1 MNYHSLLVKQ
11 IREFFPAGLELPE
24 CCRPLFNLISTSYTD
39 FERNKIDSENE
50 DVPGEKINQVAALNL
65 EAQYA
70 IHQRSIGRLKEAISF
85 IDSGCLPP
93 LAIYNVG
100 LIGTVN
106 YLEDQIKKSKLLENE
121 LIKAKEVAEKAS
133 HAKSNFLSVMS
144 HEIRT
149 PLNAIIGIAHLMMN
163 DSLPLSQMENLRT
176 LNISAENLLNLIN
189 DILDFNKIE
198 EGKIL
203 LSEKNIDLKQLV
215 NNIKLANRIRAEE
228 RGDILKVMMDSKL
241 PRFVI
246 ADDIRLGQILNN
258 LVSNAI
264 KFTRDGAVTIEVS
277 LAKSTQEHLEILFE
291 VTDTG
296 IGIEK
301 EKQQLIFE
309 HFSQADSEITRE
321 YGGSGLG
328 LAIIKRLLTL
338 MNSDIKVE
346 SQPSRGSRFYFS
358 LSLKRGKD
366 ISREEKSE
374 NGMVQNNLGG
384 IKVLLVEDVEFNV
397 MVAQKMLSNWN
408 AIVDVAE
415 NGLHAIGKAK
425 EGNYDIILM
434 DLQMPVLDGYSA
446 TRHIREFN
454 KEIPI
459 IALTASAS
467 SDVQQKTKEVGMN
480 GYVSKPFKPS
490 DLYEI
495 IYQFTLLPKVS

>member
-1 MNYHSLLVKQ
+1 MNYHPLLVKQ
-11 IREFFPAGLELPE
+11 IKEFFPAGQELPA
-24 CCRPLFNLISTSYTD
+24 CCLTLFNLISTSYSD
-39 FERNKIDSENE
+39 FESNKIDSLNTSEPIE
-50 DVPGEKINQVAALNL
+50 IICPGAGPNL
-65 EAQYA
+65 EAQHA
-70 IHQRSIGRLKEAISF
+70 IHQQSLGRLKEAITF
-85 IDSGCLPP
+85 LDSGCLPP
-93 LAIYNVG
+93 LDQKNG
-100 LIGTVN
+100 SLIGTVN
-106 YLEDQIKKSKLLENE
+106 YLEDQIKRSKLLENE
-121 LIKAKEVAEKAS
+121 LIKAKEIAEKAS
-133 HAKSNFLSVMS
+133 HAKSDFLSVMS

-228 RGDILKVMMDSKL
+228 RGDVLKVIMDNKL
-241 PRFVI
+241 PKFVMV
-246 ADDIRLGQILNN
+246 DDIRLSQILNN

-277 LAKSTQEHLEILFE
+277 LAKTTPELLEILFE

-301 EKQQLIFE
+301 EKQQLIFD

-346 SQPSRGSRFYFS
+346 SHPGRGSRFYFN
-358 LSLKRGKD
+358 LFLKRGKE
-366 ISREEKSE
+366 IAREEKSE

-384 IKVLLVEDVEFNV
+384 IRVLLVEDVEFNV

-408 AIVDVAE
+408 ATVDVAE
-415 NGLHAIGKAK
+415 NGLHAIGKMK

-467 SDVQQKTKEVGMN
+467 SDVHQKTKEVGMN